1 MPRESVGFRSGTGGL
16 SAADLLVQVGPT
28 VRVDIGRKSR
38 SPSGEPPDL
47 PGKRIKA
54 LIDTGA
60 GGDCID
66 EKLAQELRLPAT
78 ELGVISGVG
87 GRHDAVIYTARL
99 YVPALGRLLFQQFT
113 GVKLA
118 EGAQPH
124 RVLLGRTFLRHYQ
137 MFYDGASGQ
146 VDLSTG
152 DD

>member
-1 MPRESVGFRSGTGGL
+1 MPRESVGFKAKPGGP
-16 SAADLLVQVGPT
+16 SAADLLAQIGPT
-28 VRVDIGRKSR
+28 VHVDIGRKSR
-38 SPSGEPPDL
+38 GKPGDRPDL

-66 EKLAQELRLPAT
+66 ELLAQELRLPAT
-78 ELGVISGVG
+78 ERGVISGVG
-87 GRHDAVIYTARL
+87 GRHSAVIYTARL
-99 YVPALGRLLFQQFT
+99 YVPALDRLLFQQFT

-124 RVLLGRTFLRHYQ
+124 RVLLGRTFLRHYR
-137 MFYDGASGQ
+137 MSYDGASGQ
-146 VDLSTG
+146 VELSTH

>member
-1 MPRESVGFRSGTGGL
+1 MPKESVGFKSGFGAL

-28 VRVDIGRKSR
+28 VHVDIGRKSR
-38 SPSGEPPDL
+38 SNPGEPPDL

-66 EKLAQELRLPAT
+66 ESLALELCLPAT
-78 ELGVISGVG
+78 EKGIISGVG
-87 GRHDAVIYTARL
+87 GRHSAVIYTARL
-99 YVPALGRLLFQQFT
+99 YVPALDRLLFQQFT

-124 RVLLGRTFLRHYQ
+124 RVLLGRTFLRHYR
-137 MFYDGASGQ
+137 MSYDGASGQ
-146 VDLSTG
+146 VELSTG